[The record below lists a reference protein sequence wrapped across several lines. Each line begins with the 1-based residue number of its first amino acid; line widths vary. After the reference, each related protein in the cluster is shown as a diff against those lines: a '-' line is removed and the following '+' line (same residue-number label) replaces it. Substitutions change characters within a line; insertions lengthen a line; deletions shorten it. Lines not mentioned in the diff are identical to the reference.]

1 VSRQNSRFGCK
12 RPTRSSTPPPKDQ
25 LAEAARLLALNLAH
39 YQIRYGEIPLENFD
53 QLMATQEIDAE
64 TERLV
69 SRGMENLVGLL
80 GLLINQ
86 GEAANETA
94 Q

>member
-1 VSRQNSRFGCK
+1 
-12 RPTRSSTPPPKDQ
+12 

-64 TERLV
+64 TERLM
-69 SRGMENLVGLL
+69 SRGKQPMRRPSRFALLMEDKSV
-80 GLLINQ
+80 
-86 GEAANETA
+86 EVAP
-94 Q
+94 